1 MEAIDATE
9 KLKQVLDGLDD
20 YDAHIALA
28 ILTLAIAEIGVYSC
42 GGDVKESF
50 YKTADK
56 LLRQGVLRIQ
66 KDIKEESNG
75 AEKH

>member
-9 KLKQVLDGLDD
+9 KLKQVLDSLDD

-42 GGDVKESF
+42 GGDVSENF
-50 YKTADK
+50 YKTADR
-56 LLRQGVLRIQ
+56 LLRQGVVKIQ
-66 KDIKEESNG
+66 QAIKEESNG